1 MNLVILVFPDVT
13 QLDFTAPLEILS
25 RFDGIRPHIVWK
37 DIQPVR
43 AGDGLQILPSVDFA
57 SCPPADILLVPGGR
71 GQLALMED
79 EETLNFLRLQ
89 AKGAKY
95 ITSVC
100 TGSLVLAAAGLLGGY
115 RATSHWQSLHQLA
128 LFGAE
133 PVDRRI
139 VIDGNRITAAGVTA
153 GLDFALQLG
162 SILCGEEQAR
172 RVQLAVEYD
181 PQPPFDCGSRERADR
196 RLVAELVRRTSDF
209 QQRREQ
215 SARRAALRL
224 GRAK

>member
-1 MNLVILVFPDVT
+1 
-13 QLDFTAPLEILS
+13 
-25 RFDGIRPHIVWK
+25 
-37 DIQPVR
+37 
-43 AGDGLQILPSVDFA
+43 
-57 SCPPADILLVPGGR
+57 
-71 GQLALMED
+71 
-79 EETLNFLRLQ
+79 
-89 AKGAKY
+89 
-95 ITSVC
+95 
-100 TGSLVLAAAGLLGGY
+100 
-115 RATSHWQSLHQLA
+115 
-128 LFGAE
+128 
-133 PVDRRI
+133 
-139 VIDGNRITAAGVTA
+139 VTA